1 MAINTSDLEYI
12 ESMAGYGS
20 KASVFK
26 TDLGLC
32 IEVGKIYDGIGW
44 FGGSIRLTDE
54 EVDLLDTDK
63 TKIIEF
69 AEEASNR
76 FRVQFGETTLK

>member
-1 MAINTSDLEYI
+1 MAIKTSDLEYI
-12 ESMAGYGS
+12 ESMTGYGL

-32 IEVGKIYDGIGW
+32 IEVGKVYEGIGW
-44 FGGSIRLTDE
+44 LGGRLHLTDE

-63 TKIIEF
+63 TKIVEF
-69 AEEASNR
+69 AEEASNI